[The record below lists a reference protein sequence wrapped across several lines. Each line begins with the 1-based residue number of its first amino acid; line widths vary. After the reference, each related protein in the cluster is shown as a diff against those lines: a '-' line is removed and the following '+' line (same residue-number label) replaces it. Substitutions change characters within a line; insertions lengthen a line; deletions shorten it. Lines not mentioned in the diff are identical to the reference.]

1 MNVPVLTGMDA
12 VPMPSV
18 VPMGAM
24 TSTLDNLLRGMS
36 GMGDPRNVDLTAT
49 DDPDSGGNNPMDLIY
64 VVPTGVA
71 NCGSADATVVA
82 FTAAVNGAIATDVA
96 EGFTAV
102 KAAYDLLV
110 AQEGVVDAA
119 QTALNTAR
127 MAATSTN
134 PNTNAINSAQAIL
147 DAATTELAKRQTALD
162 AIAAG
167 PIYQAG
173 IAEWRASGAV
183 STTVAAWNMAV
194 DGVTNTA
201 MTGALDVLDAA
212 SYGGPRHQ
220 NADGDVLT
228 GYVALLDSRT
238 GGQGADPSGSDAGSV
253 GNVLNADGTVNIANM
268 RTYADVAGDGTRT
281 TDNFND
287 DGSLR
292 VPMRATLDPDD
303 GNAMEVLPTTATIA
317 DIRADREAANNAVAA
332 LEEAQAKNTNRNL
345 DIAYEEAVRRARL
358 EAAHLNA
365 QWNAAITDAID
376 LRADNQKLSFLDD
389 GTGGGIAGNGIRDGG
404 EADNPNYVD
413 AFSLLS
419 LNTEYQGA
427 LAKRD
432 TAESALRMAVADREA
447 KTRATINSFTSPGSF
462 YQQLVDRRQALLDDK
477 QNTVNRIV
485 NAGGTPTTAQNTA
498 VDDAQE
504 ALDDANKVKG
514 NYDALVSD
522 DNNPAVGLVDELA
535 KTGGDDGQAL
545 VSAITGNYD
554 ATQANEDRLDAL
566 LTTGDDGTESGRVKA
581 LEDKVTMLEGGNTG
595 GGLEELRTD
604 LDALTAMDDPETMEN
619 ENGAVTQNAADISML
634 DSDLTKLEGT
644 VDDNSADLDTVW
656 DDLFGGQRGVEAQHG
671 DPANC
676 DSTSTRT
683 GDRLNCVEARSQHN
697 ESDIEDVN
705 DKLMDKKEYIDNL
718 GAAIGVDPVTGEGTG
733 EDGMSRVDKNA
744 ADIDA
749 LTAGADT
756 DDMSDDGPITANT
769 NAIAKEIADRKQ
781 ADMDLANDLGGEG
794 RTTETIKGNADAI
807 TKEVADRKQAD
818 MDLAGDLGGAG
829 RTTETIKGNADS
841 IAKEVLDR
849 TAADKVEM
857 DARMAADKAEMDA
870 RMAADKAEMDA
881 RMMADDALGG
891 RIDAEAMAR
900 SDADTALGGRIDAE
914 EMARADADMALGM
927 RIDGEAM
934 ARADGD
940 VMLATA
946 IEEAVAAG
954 AASDMAL
961 GGRISSNAD
970 AIASNMNSIGQNR
983 SMINDNR
990 NMIGELSDD
999 LDVVR
1004 AGVAASMALAGM
1016 PAINGRGIAIGVGSY
1031 DGESAFAVGFQIQ
1044 GEQASFKVGVTS
1056 SGGETGASA
1065 GVGFNF

>member
-1 MNVPVLTGMDA
+1 
-12 VPMPSV
+12 
-18 VPMGAM
+18 MGAM

-96 EGFTAV
+96 EGFTEV
-102 KAAYDLLV
+102 KDAYDLLV
-110 AQEGVVDAA
+110 TQEGVVESA

-127 MAATSTN
+127 MNATATN
-134 PNTNAINSAQAIL
+134 PNTTAINSAQAIL

-173 IAEWRASGAV
+173 IAEWRASGCGG

-389 GTGGGIAGNGIRDGG
+389 GTGEGIAGNGIRDGG

-683 GDRLNCVEARSQHN
+683 GDRLNCVEALSQHN
-697 ESDIEDVN
+697 EDDIEDVN

-718 GAAIGVDPVTGEGTG
+718 GAAIGVDPVTGEGT
-733 EDGMSRVDKNA
+733 EDGKSRIDMNA
-744 ADIDA
+744 EANMKLGERIDG

-756 DDMSDDGPITANT
+756 EDTSDDGPITANAMGVAA
-769 NAIAKEIADRKQ
+769 NKQ
-781 ADMDLANDLGGEG
+781 AIMNEAEARGKADMALGG
-794 RTTETIKGNADAI
+794 RIDTESSERKAADTA
-807 TKEVADRKQAD
+807 
-818 MDLAGDLGGAG
+818 LGG
-829 RTTETIKGNADS
+829 RIDTESSERK
-841 IAKEVLDR
+841 
-849 TAADKVEM
+849 AADTALGGRIDAEETARMKGDADEM
-857 DARMAADKAEMDA
+857 EARMAADEAEMNA

-881 RMMADDALGG
+881 RMMADDALGS

-900 SDADTALGGRIDAE
+900 SDAD
-914 EMARADADMALGM
+914 MALGM
-927 RIDGEAM
+927 RIDGEEM
-934 ARADGD
+934 ARADAD
-940 VMLATA
+940 VMLGDMIMAEGMARMSADTA
-946 IEEAVAAG
+946 LSGRIDDEAMARMSAD
-954 AASDMAL
+954 AAL
-961 GGRISSNAD
+961 GGRIDN
-970 AIASNMNSIGQNR
+970 NR
-983 SMINDNR
+983 A
-990 NMIGELSDD
+990 MIGALDTRLTGELET
-999 LDVVR
+999 VR